1 MRLNFAKYLIIT
13 FLLASCRNQEK
24 ATQEYGLKIKGA
36 NDLNVAVHMS
46 DFDNYKI
53 FLDRLNEI
61 VCSDSIPKIV
71 LETENKIRN
80 IYPIVYCETPLVHP
94 IFKNTFFIRRD
105 SIVKN
110 ERKVK
115 FSELSIL
122 MKENF
127 ENMGE
132 KADFAESPEKVL
144 FIFEFYRNTGVDGI
158 ERYLEII
165 TKSYDSLNTK
175 EDLKITF
182 WPKIDVIIEL
192 EDGELKY
199 DKIE

>member
-1 MRLNFAKYLIIT
+1 
-13 FLLASCRNQEK
+13 
-24 ATQEYGLKIKGA
+24 
-36 NDLNVAVHMS
+36 
-46 DFDNYKI
+46 
-53 FLDRLNEI
+53 
-61 VCSDSIPKIV
+61 
-71 LETENKIRN
+71 
-80 IYPIVYCETPLVHP
+80 
-94 IFKNTFFIRRD
+94 
-105 SIVKN
+105 
-110 ERKVK
+110 
-115 FSELSIL
+115 
-122 MKENF
+122 
-127 ENMGE
+127 MGE

-199 DKIE
+199 DKIEWINASQNHS

>member
-1 MRLNFAKYLIIT
+1 MKLNFAKYLIIA

-24 ATQEYGLKIKGA
+24 EVLEYGLNSKAA
-36 NDLNVAVHMS
+36 NDLRVAVHIS
-46 DFDNYKI
+46 DFDNYKT
-53 FLDRLNEI
+53 FLDRLKEI

-80 IYPIVYCETPLVHP
+80 IYPIANCEIPMFHP
-94 IFKNTFFIRRD
+94 RFKNTFFIQKD

-115 FSELSIL
+115 FSELSMR
-122 MKENF
+122 MKQNF

-132 KADFAESPEKVL
+132 KPDFAESPEKVL
-144 FIFEFYRNTGVDGI
+144 FIFEFYRNKGVDGI

-165 TKSYDSLNTK
+165 TKSYDSLKTK

-192 EDGELKY
+192 DNEKLNY